1 MNLKLKELLAGG
13 VHFGHQRRKWNA
25 KMKPY
30 VLCRRKGVD
39 MIDLRETLKGVMK
52 AKALLA
58 QLASEGKEFLFVGTK
73 LAASEAI
80 KDAAEKS
87 SMHYVNYR
95 WLGGTLT
102 NFETV
107 LARIEYLDGLE
118 RMETDG
124 SLEYM
129 TKKERA
135 RWERELRKL
144 KRNLEGMRRMRGLPA
159 AVIVVDPVNE
169 ANAVK
174 EASIVE
180 IPIVAIIDTDGDP
193 DEIDIPIPA
202 NDESVHAIRSI
213 LGELVE
219 SILEGKGFYEKG
231 PKKVPKEVVEETA
244 ASEEDKEERPEQTE
258 DGETEEEKGGD

>member
-1 MNLKLKELLAGG
+1 VKLKLKELLAGG

-80 KDAAEKS
+80 KDAATQC

-102 NFETV
+102 NFDTV
-107 LARIEYLDGLE
+107 LARIEYLDRLE

-144 KRNLEGMRRMRGLPA
+144 KRNLEGIRRMRELPA
-159 AVIVVDPVNE
+159 AVVVVDPVNE

-174 EASIVE
+174 EATIME
-180 IPIVAIIDTDGDP
+180 IPVVAIIDTDGDP
-193 DEIDIPIPA
+193 DEVDIPIPA

-231 PKKVPKEVVEETA
+231 PKKVSEE
-244 ASEEDKEERPEQTE
+244 ASEKSGEGSEESAEEEAGWEKEERK
-258 DGETEEEKGGD
+258 EEKGD